1 MRLLSYMKRC
11 QTLQRLYKVCC
22 FFLLGPSD
30 CADEPCDAFVVE
42 ETGKGFQCKVDVPS
56 PLYK

>member
-1 MRLLSYMKRC
+1 MSLLSYIA
-11 QTLQRLYKVCC
+11 LL
-22 FFLLGPSD
+22 FLVGPSD

-42 ETGKGFQCKVDVPS
+42 ETEKGFQCRVEVPS